1 MLWDVKESHFRFK
14 AQGFEMDPEWIFMT
28 HLEGHAVLQ
37 AWNARWAPKQ
47 PKG

>member
-1 MLWDVKESHFRFK
+1 ML
-14 AQGFEMDPEWIFMT
+14 QGFEMDPEWIFMM

-47 PKG
+47 PRE